1 MPNEQKRGICQRLH
15 KIHFLYNYK
24 WALVWSLNNSI
35 NVWIPSHKLTFIT
48 LHFGWNLFWIL
59 LSDFCEFYLPKINYG
74 LLVLQKLSINLE
86 TQSRQLQRGKGS
98 AVTFFY
104 QIIFKKKC
112 RKFCWQVGLLSSF
125 IIAVSCRC
133 VFPIYATHVVWVLIR
148 AHGRGLL
155 QRYWATSAFCV
166 LVTNSVYRVL

>member
-1 MPNEQKRGICQRLH
+1 MFK
-15 KIHFLYNYK
+15 
-24 WALVWSLNNSI
+24 SLTIS
-35 NVWIPSHKLTFIT
+35 LTFT
-48 LHFGWNLFWIL
+48 TVHFDWNLFWIL
-59 LSDFCEFYLPKINYG
+59 LSDSCELYLPKINYG
-74 LLVLQKLSINLE
+74 LLVLQKLSTNLE

-104 QIIFKKKC
+104 QIIFKHKS
-112 RKFCWQVGLLSSF
+112 RKFWQVGLIFSF

-148 AHGRGLL
+148 ANGLGLL
-155 QRYWATSAFCV
+155 QRYWATSAFCI